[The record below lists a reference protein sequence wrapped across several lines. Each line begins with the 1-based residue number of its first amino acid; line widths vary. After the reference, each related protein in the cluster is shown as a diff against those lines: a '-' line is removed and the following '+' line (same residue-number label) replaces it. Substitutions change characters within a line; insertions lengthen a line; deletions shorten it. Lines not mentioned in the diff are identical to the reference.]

1 MASMWSIAAA
11 CSAAAAPA
19 AALWAVGGAHVDP
32 IVLTL
37 QGPLHGM
44 PAASIVILRH
54 GAIAP
59 VGRARPAQPLCGRS
73 ARGLSCAGAAIDAA
87 GAAKPYR
94 GALRGPHM
102 VDGTES
108 GKSEYLERLDAE
120 ARARLTP
127 EDWER
132 AARLN
137 SMPLEEL
144 DEIGEK
150 EDEERRWKERFAEI
164 P

>member
-1 MASMWSIAAA
+1 M
-11 CSAAAAPA
+11 
-19 AALWAVGGAHVDP
+19 
-32 IVLTL
+32 
-37 QGPLHGM
+37 
-44 PAASIVILRH
+44 
-54 GAIAP
+54 
-59 VGRARPAQPLCGRS
+59 
-73 ARGLSCAGAAIDAA
+73 
-87 GAAKPYR
+87 
-94 GALRGPHM
+94 RGPRM

-137 SMPLEEL
+137 SMSLEEL

>member
-1 MASMWSIAAA
+1 MPHLSAPPAAPGA
-11 CSAAAAPA
+11 APAGDDDGGAAAAPRFA
-19 AALWAVGGAHVDP
+19 AAL
-32 IVLTL
+32 
-37 QGPLHGM
+37 
-44 PAASIVILRH
+44 PAGDHL
-54 GAIAP
+54 
-59 VGRARPAQPLCGRS
+59 PACPCWGS
-73 ARGLSCAGAAIDAA
+73 AAA
-87 GAAKPYR
+87 GAIPLRQAARTGKPRRLPRRDAALPPAAAAGAEKPYR
-94 GALRGPHM
+94 GALRGPRM

-144 DEIGEK
+144 YEIGRK
-150 EDEERRWKERFAEI
+150 ADEERRWKERFAEI